1 MKVLRGSKGMVGS
14 FLVLSMHVRA
24 GSCAHLT
31 KAEL

>member
-1 MKVLRGSKGMVGS
+1 MTGS